1 MDKPDKLDE
10 LVLKSISYK
19 GDISRILLEYT
30 THSIEFI
37 TSFQLDS
44 GLDMLQRC
52 DEILLSA
59 SNQSVLVDTDILTLI
74 THTYSLYFYQYF
86 LHSSK
91 DFSNASIYLFKSI
104 QIFKQKIVPSKH
116 MHLILHSRVLC
127 TLYLQ
132 LFGIYF
138 EIGNHELA
146 MIHIKE
152 SLKRSEEIISN
163 CA

>member
-74 THTYSLYFYQYF
+74 THTYSLYFY
-86 LHSSK
+86 
-91 DFSNASIYLFKSI
+91 
-104 QIFKQKIVPSKH
+104 
-116 MHLILHSRVLC
+116 
-127 TLYLQ
+127 
-132 LFGIYF
+132 
-138 EIGNHELA
+138 
-146 MIHIKE
+146 
-152 SLKRSEEIISN
+152 
-163 CA
+163 